1 MRLFDWFKFPNRSTV
16 ALDAMKQQGYLALSR
31 LMRDHALVRVKIDGI
46 DRSYQS
52 MVLSVNAN
60 DSFVVLDELFP
71 ADGALEGL
79 GGQWLT
85 VFASQGSMTT
95 RFVSYVKRT
104 EQDGDGLVHMLSFPD
119 VVEQDQRRAA
129 FRLPV
134 GDAVPI
140 EAMVQSPSK
149 QALHAKVIDVSPYGV
164 RLAIEGLEDLAV
176 KNGVVLEKLD
186 LMLGLEGNIQCGLD
200 VRNARRIGSEN
211 GYTLVGGRFV
221 GLPET
226 QRARLDRFILRAQ
239 RRLRRR
245 ELEAA

>member
-1 MRLFDWFKFPNRSTV
+1 MRLFDWLKFPNKSM
-16 ALDAMKQQGYLALSR
+16 ASFDSMKQQGYLALSR
-31 LMRDHALVRVKIDGI
+31 LMRDHVLVRVKIDGV

-60 DSFVVLDELFP
+60 DSSIVLDELFP
-71 ADGALEGL
+71 RDGVLEGL
-79 GGQWLT
+79 DGQWVT
-85 VFASQGSMTT
+85 VFASQGAMTT
-95 RFVSYVKRT
+95 RFVSYVKRSD
-104 EQDGDGLVHMLSFPD
+104 QDGNGLVHLLSFPD
-119 VVEQDQRRAA
+119 VVEQDQRRTA

-134 GDAVPI
+134 DAAVPI
-140 EAMVQSPSK
+140 EAVVQSPSK

-164 RLAIEGLEDLAV
+164 RLAIEGLEDPAV
-176 KNGVVLEKLD
+176 KNGVVLEKLN
-186 LMLGLEGNIQCGLD
+186 LILGLEGNIHCGLD
-200 VRNARRIGSEN
+200 VRNARRIGSEG